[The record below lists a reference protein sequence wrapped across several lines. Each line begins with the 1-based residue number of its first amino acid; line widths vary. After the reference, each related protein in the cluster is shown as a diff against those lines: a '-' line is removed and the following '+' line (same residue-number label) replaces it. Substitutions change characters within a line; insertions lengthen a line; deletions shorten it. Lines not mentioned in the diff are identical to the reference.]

1 MGILG
6 WILLGGIAGWIGKSV
21 TGIGAEKGCLFNVVI
36 GVIGSV
42 VGGVLFSWLGE
53 ESVTGFNPWSLFVAT
68 VGAITFLWIASL
80 LGVGKK

>member
-21 TGIGAEKGCLFNVVI
+21 TGIGSNKGCIFNIVI

-42 VGGVLFSWLGE
+42 VGGMIFSWLGE

-68 VGAITFLWIASL
+68 VGAIAFLWIASL
-80 LGVGKK
+80 LGAGKK